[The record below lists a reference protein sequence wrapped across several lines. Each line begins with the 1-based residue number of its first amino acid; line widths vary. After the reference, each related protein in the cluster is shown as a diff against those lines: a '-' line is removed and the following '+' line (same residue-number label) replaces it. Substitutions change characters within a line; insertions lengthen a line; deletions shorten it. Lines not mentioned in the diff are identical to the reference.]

1 MIECLISRERIER
14 FKKFMREKGIE
25 ELTFYSKGTTSLVF
39 LGKIGEKKVIVK
51 LEREDTPRKNFK
63 REAEILKLLEGHDI
77 APELIDYG
85 TFEGKEYLVREFAE
99 GEPLLYADIEKH
111 HLIEIAKKTHK
122 LDVLGID
129 HGQIQGGKHII
140 IGKTV
145 WIIDFEK
152 ASTRRKP
159 KNLTSAMAMLFL
171 NENAIS
177 KRIRKKFGINK
188 EFLAELR
195 KALREYKESKN
206 VKKILTLIS
215 SL

>member
-1 MIECLISRERIER
+1 MIECLISKEELKR
-14 FKKFMREKGIE
+14 FKEFMREKGIE

-39 LGKIGEKKVIVK
+39 IGKLRGKRVIVK
-51 LEREDTPRKNFK
+51 LEREDAPRKNFK

-77 APELIDYG
+77 TPELIDYG
-85 TFEGKEYLVREFAE
+85 TFSEKDYLVRGFAK

-152 ASTRRKP
+152 ASKRRKP

-171 NENAIS
+171 NENIIS
-177 KRIRKKFGINK
+177 KRIREKFGIND

-195 KALREYKESKN
+195 KALRKYKESKN
-206 VKKILTLIS
+206 IEDILTLIS

>member
-1 MIECLISRERIER
+1 MIEHLISGEELQE
-14 FKKFMREKGIE
+14 FGYFMRKKGIE
-25 ELTFYSKGTTSLVF
+25 ELIFYSKGTTSLVF
-39 LGKIGEKKVIVK
+39 LGKFQGKKVVVK

-77 APELIDYG
+77 TPELIDYG
-85 TFEGKEYLVREFAE
+85 IFRGKEYLVREFAE
-99 GEPLLYADIEKH
+99 GEPLLYADVEKH

-140 IGKTV
+140 IGNAV

-171 NENAIS
+171 NENVIS
-177 KRIRKKFGINK
+177 KRIREKFRIND
-188 EFLAELR
+188 EFLVELK
-195 KALREYKESKN
+195 KALKEYKESKN

>member
-1 MIECLISRERIER
+1 MIEHLISREELKHFREFMER
-14 FKKFMREKGIE
+14 KGIE
-25 ELTFYSKGTTSLVF
+25 GLTFYSKGTTSLIF
-39 LGKIGEKKVIVK
+39 LGKFQEEIVVVK
-51 LEREDTPRKNFK
+51 LERKDSPRKNLK
-63 REAEILKLLEGHDI
+63 REAEILKLLEGHEI
-77 APELIDYG
+77 APRLIDYG
-85 TFEGKEYLVREFAE
+85 TFEGKDYLVRGFAE
-99 GEPLLYADIEKH
+99 GEPLLYADVEKH
-111 HLIEIAKKTHK
+111 HLIEIAKKTHE

-140 IGKTV
+140 IGKSV

-177 KRIRKKFGINK
+177 KRIREKFEINK
-188 EFLAELR
+188 EFLAEIR
-195 KALREYKESKN
+195 RALREYKDSKN
-206 VKKILTLIS
+206 AKRVLSLIR

>member
-1 MIECLISRERIER
+1 MIEHLISREKLQR
-14 FKKFMREKGIE
+14 FEEFMRERGIE
-25 ELTFYSKGTTSLVF
+25 KLTFYSKGTTSLVF
-39 LGKIGEKKVIVK
+39 LGKFQGRKVVVK

-63 REAEILKLLEGHDI
+63 LEAGILKLLEGHNI
-77 APELIDYG
+77 TPKFVDYG

-99 GEPLLYADIEKH
+99 GEPLLYADVEKT
-111 HLIEIAKKTHK
+111 HLIEIAKKAHR
-122 LDVLGID
+122 LDVIGID

-140 IGKTV
+140 IGKDV

-159 KNLTSAMAMLFL
+159 KNLTSTMAMLFL

-177 KRIRKKFGINK
+177 KRIRRKFGIND
-188 EFLAELR
+188 EFLVELKR
-195 KALREYKESKN
+195 ALKEYKESKN
-206 VKKILTLIS
+206 AREILALLS

>member
-1 MIECLISRERIER
+1 MIEHLISRNELRQ
-14 FKKFMREKGIE
+14 FKEFMKRKGVE
-25 ELTFYSKGTTSLVF
+25 NLTFYSKGTTSLIF
-39 LGKIGEKKVIVK
+39 IGRYREKRVIVK
-51 LEREDTPRKNFK
+51 LERKDTPRKNFK

-77 APELIDYG
+77 TPELIDYG
-85 TFEGKEYLVREFAE
+85 SFEGKEYLVREFAE
-99 GEPLLYADIEKH
+99 GKPLLYADVKKH

-140 IGKTV
+140 IGKSI

-171 NENAIS
+171 SENAIS
-177 KRIRKKFGINK
+177 KRIREKFEINT
-188 EFLAELR
+188 EFLSELR
-195 KALREYKESKN
+195 KALKEYKEN
-206 VKKILTLIS
+206 RDIERIL
-215 SL
+215 SLLRSL

>member
-1 MIECLISRERIER
+1 MIEHLISRNELRQFRE
-14 FKKFMREKGIE
+14 FMKRKGVE
-25 ELTFYSKGTTSLVF
+25 DLTFYSKGTTSLIF
-39 LGKIGEKKVIVK
+39 IGRYREKRVIVK
-51 LEREDTPRKNFK
+51 LERKDAPRKNFK

-77 APELIDYG
+77 TPELIDYG
-85 TFEGKEYLVREFAE
+85 IIGGKEYLVREFAE
-99 GEPLLYADIEKH
+99 GEPLLYADVEKH

-140 IGKTV
+140 IGKSV

-177 KRIRKKFGINK
+177 KRIREKFEINI
-188 EFLAELR
+188 EFLSELR
-195 KALREYKESKN
+195 KALKEYKENRDIKR
-206 VKKILTLIS
+206 IL
-215 SL
+215 SLLGSL

>member
-1 MIECLISRERIER
+1 MIEHLISREKLEQ
-14 FKKFMREKGIE
+14 FKRFMREKGIE
-25 ELTFYSKGTTSLVF
+25 ELTFYSKGITSLVF
-39 LGKIGEKKVIVK
+39 LGKFQGKKVIVK

-63 REAEILKLLEGHDI
+63 REAEILKLLEGHSI
-77 APELIDYG
+77 TPELINYG
-85 TFEGKEYLVREFAE
+85 IFEGKEYLVREFAE
-99 GEPLLYADIEKH
+99 GEPLLYADVEKH

-140 IGKTV
+140 IGEAV

-171 NENAIS
+171 NENVIS
-177 KRIRKKFGINK
+177 KRIREKFEINK